1 MAQQQINSKHQKV
14 AGKSTGENAE
24 FKRDG
29 YARGPVPP
37 SMIGTKVGLTN
48 HEGYS
53 GPDVVQ
59 GTHNG

>member
-1 MAQQQINSKHQKV
+1 MPQNINSKHQKV

-29 YARGPVPP
+29 YARGPVPK
-37 SMIGTKVGLTN
+37 SMIGTKEGLTN
-48 HEGYS
+48 HVGYS
-53 GPDVVQ
+53 GPDVAQ

>member
-1 MAQQQINSKHQKV
+1 MANQINSKHQKV

-29 YARGPVPP
+29 YARGPVPK
-37 SMIGTKVGLTN
+37 SMIGTKEGLTN
-48 HEGYS
+48 HVGYT
-53 GPDVVQ
+53 GPDVAQ